1 MFHYLT
7 DAADAVETAE
17 TVAGTGAETAVKT
30 FFGIPLTTPFDFAVA
45 YIVSGAVILI
55 GIIILLIL
63 RKDTSPPT
71 SKVVRE
77 MTEKLATKVRAMA
90 DSADN
95 WTAAKHSSLVKKFVK
110 TQLDLNK
117 LVYAVT
123 LIIEDQQDI
132 SYENVRSCYTR
143 SIAVL
148 DSLSFNSGKEGLLT
162 ALRSVEEQLQTAV
175 GLIDDIQN
183 RIKKFGN

>member
-1 MFHYLT
+1 MIRFLT
-7 DAADAVETAE
+7 DVADAVETTE
-17 TVAGTGAETAVKT
+17 TVAEPAAETVKT
-30 FFGIPLTTPFDFAVA
+30 FFGIPLTSPFDFAVA
-45 YIVSGAVILI
+45 YIASGAIILI

-71 SKVVRE
+71 SNAVRE
-77 MTEKLATKVRAMA
+77 MTEKLDRKVKAMIDIA
-90 DSADN
+90 N
-95 WTAAKHSSLVKKFVK
+95 TRTGAKQSSLVKKFVK

-123 LIIEDQQDI
+123 LIIEDQRDI
-132 SYENVRSCYTR
+132 SYENVRSCYTN

-148 DSLSFNSGKEGLLT
+148 DALSFNSGKKGLLD
-162 ALRSVEEQLQTAV
+162 ALHSVDGQLQTAV

-183 RIKKFGN
+183 RIRKFGN